1 MYVRGAHAPDR
12 SWPHVYDRLLLFP
25 RPNNN
30 NNHNHTAL
38 AHALTTLLLQV
49 RLTNAIADVIQ
60 DFGLVFFIPLDI
72 QSEDSKKNVMQSA
85 DKACG
90 YLFEDR
96 LDETS
101 ASNVAR
107 DVAAAN

>member
-1 MYVRGAHAPDR
+1 MQRA
-12 SWPHVYDRLLLFP
+12 
-25 RPNNN
+25 
-30 NNHNHTAL
+30 
-38 AHALTTLLLQV
+38 LQV
-49 RLTNAIADVIQ
+49 RLTNAIADVIT

-72 QSEDSKKNVMQSA
+72 QSDDSKKNVIQSA

-107 DVAAAN
+107 DVAAAQ